1 MTLDYSVMPAAWFG
15 DAFAARVGGGGD
27 ALTAPSEC
35 DVFDVFSEST
45 QPAADAGMWRQ
56 FSQRMTIPRLSRDT
70 SAKASE
76 GQAEPPLCFQWFPT
90 FVQSLS

>member
-15 DAFAARVGGGGD
+15 DALSIAFAARVGGGGD

-56 FSQRMTIPRLSRDT
+56 FSQRMRIPRL
-70 SAKASE
+70 
-76 GQAEPPLCFQWFPT
+76 
-90 FVQSLS
+90 